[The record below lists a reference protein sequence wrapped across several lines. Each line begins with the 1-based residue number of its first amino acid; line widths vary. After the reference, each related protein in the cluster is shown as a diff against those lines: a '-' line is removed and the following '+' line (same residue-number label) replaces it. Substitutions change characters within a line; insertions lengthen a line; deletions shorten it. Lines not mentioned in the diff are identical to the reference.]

1 MMQGCV
7 GDSALIVGQ
16 ERTLKYE
23 HNMRWTRRCFK
34 TTSHSSSKFTK
45 KRPIESKYIS
55 QWPDPT
61 NHLLIQ
67 ELSVL
72 SNPKLEQFR
81 VDGKVRFDSTPKLNP
96 APLAC
101 KSYLRLE
108 PIGPL
113 VGVLFSSN
121 CWLSS
126 DFIFLF
132 PLISGGKSGHPK
144 HDQKLAWIDG
154 HRDGCFG

>member
-1 MMQGCV
+1 MNTTWGGRDDVLKQPATV
-7 GDSALIVGQ
+7 HQNSLKKGQ
-16 ERTLKYE
+16 LNQSTFPR
-23 HNMRWTRRCFK
+23 
-34 TTSHSSSKFTK
+34 
-45 KRPIESKYIS
+45 
-55 QWPDPT
+55 WPDPT
-61 NHLLIQ
+61 NHFLIQ

-154 HRDGCFG
+154 HRDDCFG